1 MFKLFKNSF
10 NTTNDCIIL
19 APPLIIF
26 MSILGWFCKFTM
38 NGADTVPKIILGG
51 ITLLIMTSGFL
62 SAWLYMCKK
71 TIQLSKKIVIF
82 DSDRAKSFG
91 TLILSLSKGIGR
103 LFLPLIGVI
112 GIYIILFGILFFI
125 TGFIISNIYPSFDPE
140 ILGLHID
147 QLVTSNEILK
157 GVNKLTVD
165 EFPPFLYWYIIT
177 IIGSFILNFITM
189 LWIPEIVYNEKNA
202 FKALF
207 YSLKKNFQNLPQTLI
222 LYLYITFLITFVTVS
237 SAVLMFNPFLYFI
250 VLILYYYFLVYIV
263 VLLFSYYEQTFTK

>member
-10 NTTNDCIIL
+10 NITNDCIIL
-19 APPLIIF
+19 ATPLIIF
-26 MSILGWFCKFTM
+26 MSILGWFCKFTLT
-38 NGADTVPKIILGG
+38 GADTVTKLILGG
-51 ITLLIMTSGFL
+51 ITLLIMASGFL

-82 DSDRAKSFG
+82 DSDRARAFG
-91 TLILSLSKGIGR
+91 TLVLSLPKGIGR
-103 LFLPLIGVI
+103 LFLPMIGVI

-125 TGFIISNIYPSFDPE
+125 TGFIINHIYPSFDPE

-147 QLVTSNEILK
+147 RLVTSNEILK
-157 GVNKLTVD
+157 
-165 EFPPFLYWYIIT
+165 EFNELAIEDLPPFIYWYIIT
-177 IIGSFILNFITM
+177 LLGGFVLNFITM

-207 YSLKKNFQNLPQTLI
+207 NSIKKNFQNLPKTLF
-222 LYLYITFLITFVTVS
+222 LYLFITVLITFVTVS
-237 SAVLMFNPFLYFI
+237 SAFLMFNPLLYFI

-263 VLLFSYYEQTFTK
+263 VLLFTYYEQTFIK